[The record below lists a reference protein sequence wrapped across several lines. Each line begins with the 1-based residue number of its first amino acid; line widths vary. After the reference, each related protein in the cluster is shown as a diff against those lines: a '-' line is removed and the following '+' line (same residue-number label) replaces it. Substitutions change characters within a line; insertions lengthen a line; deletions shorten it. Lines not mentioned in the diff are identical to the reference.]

1 MPMLKNKNSLT
12 TVLSI
17 VATLLL
23 AAALTGCTVT
33 DDVTVFPVPDATNAS
48 ENTIQSQEQTSP
60 ADQGDYIAHEWDAVA
75 APDGYLIQ
83 GDAIVGHNLA
93 EGEYVYTGLDGLGR
107 TQAAYACITTDD
119 YAREKAEEREDFKS
133 DADKISGWGYNA
145 KASVTFPNGKT
156 YNGYFYNRSHL
167 IADSLGGTPA
177 RENLVTGTRFQ
188 NVGSGN
194 GGMAYAEEKA
204 RGWLENAPAGSYI
217 YYAATPV
224 YVGDEPVP
232 RSVYVDMLSS
242 DGKVNEHVEVFN
254 VSGDP
259 LYGVDYSTGKIISK

>member
-1 MPMLKNKNSLT
+1 MPTSKIKNSFAAI
-12 TVLSI
+12 LSI
-17 VATLLL
+17 TVAALL
-23 AAALTGCTVT
+23 AVALSGCSITDTVT
-33 DDVTVFPVPDATNAS
+33 VSPAFDAASSTDNVTDV
-48 ENTIQSQEQTSP
+48 QEQAPS
-60 ADQGDYIAHEWDAVA
+60 AAQGDYTAHEWDAAA
-75 APDGYLIQ
+75 APDGYLVQ
-83 GDAIVGHNLA
+83 GAAIVEHDLA
-93 EGEYVYTGLDGLGR
+93 EGEYVYVGLDELGR

-167 IADSLGGTPA
+167 IADSLGGTPS

-188 NVGSGN
+188 NVGSGK

-224 YVGDEPVP
+224 YVGDELVP
-232 RSVYVDMLSS
+232 RSVYIDMLSS
-242 DGKVNEHVEVFN
+242 DGKINEHVEVFN

-259 LYGVDYSTGKIISK
+259 LYDVDYSTGKIISK

>member
-1 MPMLKNKNSLT
+1 MSTSKIKNVLT
-12 TVLSI
+12 AVLSI
-17 VATLLL
+17 ASALLIAVALS
-23 AAALTGCTVT
+23 GCTVT
-33 DDVTVFPVPDATNAS
+33 DVVTVSPASDAAS
-48 ENTIQSQEQTSP
+48 TPENMTTSQEQAP
-60 ADQGDYIAHEWDAVA
+60 FDIQGDYTAHEWDAAA
-75 APDGYLIQ
+75 APDGYLVQ
-83 GDAIVGHNLA
+83 GAAIVGKDLP
-93 EGEYVYTGLDGLGR
+93 EGEYAYTGLDSLGR

-119 YAREKAEEREDFKS
+119 YAREKAEERDDFKS

-188 NVGSGN
+188 NVGSGS
-194 GGMAYAEEKA
+194 GGMSYAEEKA
-204 RGWLENAPAGSYI
+204 RDWLEDAPAGSYI

-224 YVGDEPVP
+224 YVGDELVP

-242 DGKVNEHVEVFN
+242 DGKINEHVEVFN

-259 LYGVDYSTGKIISK
+259 FYDVDYSTGKIISK